1 MLEFTFLG
9 TSSGTPSRTR
19 NVSGL
24 AVRMATKRDWF
35 LIDAGEATQHRLL
48 SLPLSLQNLAAIL
61 ITHAH
66 GDHCYGLPGLLASM
80 AMDGRRR
87 PLTIWGPRAVLDWL
101 ARTFLLT
108 EEELPFALEY
118 RATENEKTLPWDEHL
133 VFHARPLRHRV
144 VTHAFEIG
152 LCLRKRRL
160 DIEALRS
167 LGIPQGPLWK
177 RAWQGETIVIGERSI
192 PPDAVSAM
200 EELHVSAICGGDNA
214 EPEMLAPYVEGLD
227 LLIHEATY
235 SEAVARRLGPAPM
248 HSSAERIARFAAARG
263 IPHLAL
269 THFSPRHHGDM
280 DALEAEA
287 RRYYAGHLILAAD
300 GMRCVLDGH
309 GRLSCEEARQEAEGG
324 KRE

>member
-24 AVRMATKRDWF
+24 AVRATQAETKPRDWF
-35 LIDAGEATQHRLL
+35 LIDAGEGTQHRLL

-80 AMDGRRR
+80 AMDGRQR
-87 PLTIWGPRAVLDWL
+87 PLTIWGPQTVLDWL
-101 ARTFLLT
+101 AQTFRLT
-108 EEELPFALEY
+108 DEEPPFALEY
-118 RATENEKTLPWDEHL
+118 RATESEKTLVWNEHL

-152 LCLRKRRL
+152 LHSRKRRL
-160 DIEALRS
+160 DLAALRS

-177 RAWQGETIVIGERSI
+177 KAQRGETLVVGERSI
-192 PPDAVSAM
+192 PPDAVSTL

-214 EPEMLAPYVEGLD
+214 EPEILAPYVEGLD

-235 SEAVARRLGPAPM
+235 SEAVARKVGPAPM
-248 HSSAERIARFAAARG
+248 HSSVERVARFAAERG

-269 THFSPRHHGDM
+269 THFSPRHHADM
-280 DALEAEA
+280 AALEAEA
-287 RRYYAGHLILAAD
+287 RRYYAGHLILAED

-309 GRLSCEEARQEAEGG
+309 ELR
-324 KRE
+324 